1 MTMLW
6 QSAGMIVAPSAWAVT
21 TQAGQILP
29 YLDCRGRISWSLVA
43 VIIAA
48 IISVVGVGISYRQ
61 IRHDNATAFFVSWL
75 GAGIG
80 LAFTF
85 AILLQGA
92 AVLLLN
98 PCQL

>member
-29 YLDCRGRISWSLVA
+29 YLDCHGRISWS
-43 VIIAA
+43 VIAITIAA
-48 IISVVGVGISYRQ
+48 IVSVGGVGISCRQ
-61 IRHDNATAFFVSWL
+61 MRHDNATSFFIGSL